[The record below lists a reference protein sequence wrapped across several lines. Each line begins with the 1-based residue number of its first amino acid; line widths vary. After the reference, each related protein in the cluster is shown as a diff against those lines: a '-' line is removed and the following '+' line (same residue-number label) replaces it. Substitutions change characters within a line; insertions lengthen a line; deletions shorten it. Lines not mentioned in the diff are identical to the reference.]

1 MENSCRS
8 PRSDALTVLN
18 LHRQW
23 SPEADS
29 QRRAIAEQKRSAALD
44 AYARG
49 HEEILHLEARE
60 AGQGSDWLNRV
71 YGMDFQSHSK
81 AWRKK
86 AGDRDPTVV
95 FQKVAKP
102 SETSV
107 RIHGPNA
114 SLIG

>member
-1 MENSCRS
+1 MRS
-8 PRSDALTVLN
+8 PRSDALTCSTSTVSSRP
-18 LHRQW
+18 RQTLPAAGD
-23 SPEADS
+23 SRTEAVCRS
-29 QRRAIAEQKRSAALD
+29 RRSCA
-44 AYARG
+44 G

-60 AGQGSDWLNRV
+60 AGQGTDWVNRV
-71 YGMDFQSHSK
+71 YGMDFQSRSK